1 MMINILTYISSG
13 LIALGFILYFVLI
26 LLNRNKITNNDG
38 FNVTKDILN
47 EYDSINIIE
56 TKSIITTYNIKRN
69 VIKLSSKCYYG
80 NSISDIGISLMEAGI
95 SVVDNG
101 KNKFISLIKM
111 MVSNLK
117 CLYILPLLAFIFNN
131 LSLSIL
137 DAKVGIF
144 ILLIFS
150 ILSYMLI
157 SIKSDAIS
165 WINNKLKIK
174 EKLNINKFLNKILL
188 FDKLIFFGELVMII
202 KFVAIILE
210 FN

>member
-56 TKSIITTYNIKRN
+56 TKSIITTYNIKRK

-174 EKLNINKFLNKILL
+174 EKLNVNKFLNKILL

>member
-1 MMINILTYISSG
+1 MIDMLMYISNG
-13 LIALGFILYFVLI
+13 LIILAFIAYIILI
-26 LLNRNKITNNDG
+26 LINRKIKINNDG
-38 FNVTKDILN
+38 FNTTKDILN

-56 TKSIITTYNIKRN
+56 TKSIITTYNIKRK

-80 NSISDIGISLMEAGI
+80 NSVSDIGISLMEAGI

-117 CLYILPLLAFIFNN
+117 CLYVLPLLAFIFNN

-150 ILSYMLI
+150 IVNYMLI
-157 SIKSDAIS
+157 NIKGDAIS
-165 WINNKLKIK
+165 WINKKLKIK
-174 EKLNINKFLNKILL
+174 EKLNVNKFLNKILL

>member
-111 MVSNLK
+111 MISNLK
-117 CLYILPLLAFIFNN
+117 CLYVLPLLAFIFNC
-131 LSLSIL
+131 LSLSFL

-174 EKLNINKFLNKILL
+174 EKLNVNKFLNKILL

>member
-111 MVSNLK
+111 MISNLK
-117 CLYILPLLAFIFNN
+117 CLYVLPLLAFIFNC

-157 SIKSDAIS
+157 NIKSDAIS

-174 EKLNINKFLNKILL
+174 EKLNVNKFLNKILL

>member
-165 WINNKLKIK
+165 WINNKIK
-174 EKLNINKFLNKILL
+174 NKH
-188 FDKLIFFGELVMII
+188 IFFTNIT
-202 KFVAIILE
+202 
-210 FN
+210 

>member
-1 MMINILTYISSG
+1 MYISNG
-13 LIALGFILYFVLI
+13 LIILAFIAYIILI
-26 LLNRNKITNNDG
+26 LINRKIKTNNDG
-38 FNVTKDILN
+38 FNTTKDILN

-56 TKSIITTYNIKRN
+56 TKSIITTYNIKRK

-80 NSISDIGISLMEAGI
+80 NSVSDIGISLMEAGI

-117 CLYILPLLAFIFNN
+117 CLYVLPLLAFIFNN

-150 ILSYMLI
+150 IVNYMLI
-157 SIKSDAIS
+157 NIKGDAIS
-165 WINNKLKIK
+165 WINKKLKIK
-174 EKLNINKFLNKILL
+174 EKLNVNKFLNKILL